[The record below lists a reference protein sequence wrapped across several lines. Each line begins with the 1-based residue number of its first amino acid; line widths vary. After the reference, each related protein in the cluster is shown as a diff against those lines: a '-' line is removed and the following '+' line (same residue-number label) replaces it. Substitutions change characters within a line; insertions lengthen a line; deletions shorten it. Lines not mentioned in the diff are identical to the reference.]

1 IMVDTRGI
9 RPIAFDRHK
18 SEAFLRDQLSC
29 DPIAHA
35 IKFRGS
41 MACFTE
47 KHNLCVTDPRHQS
60 IELSRLERFE
70 RLAVSC
76 NLLCKR
82 FFDDSGECRQR
93 RWTRPV

>member
-1 IMVDTRGI
+1 MPDIMVDTRGI

-18 SEAFLRDQLSC
+18 LEAFRRDQLAG

-35 IKFRGS
+35 IEFRGS
-41 MACFTE
+41 MACFTK

-82 FFDDSGECRQR
+82 IL
-93 RWTRPV
+93 